1 MRNPQTESAEV
12 LCLILARGGSKGIPR
27 KNIRLLA
34 GKPLIAY
41 SIECAHDSAL
51 IRRVIVSTDDEEIAE
66 VARQYGAEVPF
77 MRPKELAEDLTPDLP
92 VFQHALRW
100 LKEEEGTMPD
110 LVVDL
115 RPTGPLRRTGT
126 VDRAIRLILEH
137 PEADSL
143 RSVRWPSQTPYK
155 MWRVSSEGY
164 LEPLVSLD
172 GFEEPYN
179 MPRQILPEI
188 FWQNG
193 YIDVVRPRVILEEN
207 RMSGR
212 KILPFVVEEDYI
224 EIDYEEN
231 FQKAEKRIEAMRQ
244 GPPLPAGSDVRRY
257 PA

>member
-1 MRNPQTESAEV
+1 MKNLKALSAEV

-41 SIECAHDSAL
+41 SIETARESPL
-51 IRRVIVSTDDEEIAE
+51 IGRVVVSTDDKEIAE
-66 VARQYGAEVPF
+66 ISRRYGAEVPF
-77 MRPKELAEDLTPDLP
+77 LRPKELAEDLTPDLP

-100 LKEEEGTMPD
+100 LKEKEDYVPE

-115 RPTGPLRRTGT
+115 RPTGPLRRVSTIE
-126 VDRAIRLILEH
+126 RAIRLMLEH

-143 RSVRWPSQTPYK
+143 RSVIWPSQTPFK
-155 MWRVSSEGY
+155 MWRMKEGY
-164 LEPLVSLD
+164 LKPLLLLEE
-172 GFEEPYN
+172 FKEPYN

-193 YIDVVRPRVILEEN
+193 YIDIARPRVIMEEGL
-207 RMSGR
+207 MSGR
-212 KILPFVVEEDYI
+212 KILPLVIEEDYI
-224 EIDYEEN
+224 EIDYEES
-231 FQKAEKRIEAMRQ
+231 FLKAEKRIEAMKEGR
-244 GPPLPAGSDVRRY
+244 PVPVEPARRY